1 MDFSQQQIL
10 SNRLQD
16 KLPELICVSH
26 CQLASLLYQLVDGL
40 ISFWVMQKIRNIIHG
55 SIGKLKLDFITL
67 CTQLC
72 IAKQG
77 LTSLQGFLSFFT
89 LLSTNKTMNC
99 LYFKNI
105 YKKTCTTTPLFA
117 FEIWICRICKGHFHK
132 STISPL
138 LQGVNSIYQLLLF
151 IFHLFCLNLF
161 LLLCFI
167 VGSKDFQTEIS
178 NK

>member
-16 KLPELICVSH
+16 KLPELTCVSH

-67 CTQLC
+67 CTPLC
-72 IAKQG
+72 TAKQG
-77 LTSLQGFLSFFT
+77 LTSLQGFLSFFFT

-105 YKKTCTTTPLFA
+105 YKKTVPQ
-117 FEIWICRICKGHFHK
+117 FHC
-132 STISPL
+132 
-138 LQGVNSIYQLLLF
+138 LLLKSGFVEYAEAIF
-151 IFHLFCLNLF
+151 IKVQSALYC
-161 LLLCFI
+161 
-167 VGSKDFQTEIS
+167 
-178 NK
+178 